1 MKILQF
7 QAADDQYF
15 PPDSEVICLKYIEYI
30 DKLDMYLGLFLG

>member
-15 PPDSEVICLKYIEYI
+15 PPDSEVGFLEEYV
-30 DKLDMYLGLFLG
+30 DR